1 LTVTIHIDI
10 DRRSRGAAGREGAV
24 PGRWNADPSSEFL
37 RRIGKSAHELDATG
51 GNASCPDIWELANGD
66 VAVIGTELRAE
77 YLDRL
82 PSDVTIDDHESLVVI
97 PRSMLIAA
105 KTDIPDA

>member
-1 LTVTIHIDI
+1 MSGTW
-10 DRRSRGAAGREGAV
+10 S
-24 PGRWNADPSSEFL
+24 ADSGSGFL
-37 RRIGKSAHELDATG
+37 RRIGRSAHELGATG

-66 VAVIGTELRAE
+66 VAVIGTELRAA

-82 PSDVTIDDHESLVVI
+82 PAGVTIDDHESLVVI

-105 KTDIPDA
+105 KADIPDA